1 MALIEWTNEY
11 QTGVGVIDYQ
21 HKKLVELIN
30 DLFEVGTKKEFT
42 GDILNVIFQELTNY
56 TEYHFSTE
64 EELMRQVSYTKY
76 DDHLVMH
83 SNFIMALEKYKK
95 RFDKKEDIIAE
106 LCEFL
111 KKWLLNHI
119 LKEDKEINYYI
130 NTGGGLV

>member
-1 MALIEWTNEY
+1 MSLIEWTDEY
-11 QTGVGVIDYQ
+11 HTGVGVIDYQ
-21 HKKLVELIN
+21 HRKLVDLIN
-30 DLFEVGTKKEFT
+30 DLYEIGIKKEYT
-42 GDILNVIFQELTNY
+42 GDILNVIFDELTNY

-83 SNFIMALEKYKK
+83 SNFINALEKYKK
-95 RFDKKEDIIAE
+95 RFLNQEDVIEE

-111 KKWLLNHI
+111 KKWLLGHI